1 MTADYLESTISA
13 VIDRRY
19 SENGIHVSG
28 QSCCINAAMRKT
40 LLFLCLAIVAGVANL
55 RLASSAD
62 IRPRIRAVTVF
73 IEIDPSNYAARIL
86 EAQRFLAAAK
96 DALNKAGFEGA
107 GGRITTQPFPQYTKG
122 MKTEDAVAF
131 AVKLREA
138 AAKERSGL
146 NIGAAMIHDNDDPA
160 AASLLVDI
168 LSKVSVNANLITADE
183 QGIHWNAI
191 RQAASII
198 KQLSERSPHGDANF
212 NFGAIAMMK
221 PYGPYYPGS
230 YHLGKGHAFAIAME
244 GAEVVGDVFRQ
255 YRDPVEAER
264 HLSAVLG
271 AYTKQVEA
279 VAMQLAK
286 TTGWTYEGIDATP
299 APIGDRS
306 IATAIEN
313 FLGAPFGSAGTETAS
328 GIITRAVQS
337 TTVKRTGYSGLMI
350 PIMEDNVLAKR
361 WSEGTFTLDSILAYS
376 AVCAGGV
383 DTLPL
388 PGDVSEDQIARILG
402 DVAWLAYR
410 WNKPL
415 AARLLP
421 APGKRVGDQTEFSG
435 GVLVK
440 TTIQPLPGARR

>member
-1 MTADYLESTISA
+1 
-13 VIDRRY
+13 
-19 SENGIHVSG
+19 
-28 QSCCINAAMRKT
+28 MRKI
-40 LLFLCLAIVAGVANL
+40 LVLCFALSVCIAGAS
-55 RLASSAD
+55 RASSAEV
-62 IRPRIRAVTVF
+62 RPRIRAVTAF
-73 IEIDPSNYAARIL
+73 IEIDPNNYAAQIS
-86 EAQRFLAAAK
+86 EAQKFLATAK
-96 DALNKAGFEGA
+96 EALNKAGFEGA

-122 MKTEDAVAF
+122 MKSDDAVAF
-131 AVKLREA
+131 VAKLRDA
-138 AAKERSGL
+138 AQKERSGF
-146 NIGAAMIHDNDDPA
+146 NIGPAMVHDTDDPA

-191 RQAASII
+191 RQAARVI

-230 YHLGKGHAFAIAME
+230 YHVGKGHAFAIAME

-255 YRDPVEAER
+255 YRDPVEAEK
-264 HLSAVLG
+264 HLSAVLNS
-271 AYTKQVEA
+271 YTKQIET
-279 VAMQLAK
+279 VALQVAK

-299 APIGDRS
+299 APLGDRS

-313 FLGAPFGSAGTETAS
+313 FTGAPFGSVGTETAS

-337 TTVKRTGYSGLMI
+337 TMVKRTGYSGLMI
-350 PIMEDNVLAKR
+350 PIMEDNGLARR
-361 WSEGTFTLDSILAYS
+361 WAERTFTLDSILAYS

-402 DVAWLAYR
+402 DVATLAYR

-421 APGKRVGDQTEFSG
+421 SPGRKAGDQTDFSNSN
-435 GVLVK
+435 LVK
-440 TTIQPLPGARR
+440 TLIQPLPGSGR

>member
-1 MTADYLESTISA
+1 
-13 VIDRRY
+13 V
-19 SENGIHVSG
+19 
-28 QSCCINAAMRKT
+28 
-40 LLFLCLAIVAGVANL
+40 
-55 RLASSAD
+55 
-62 IRPRIRAVTVF
+62 RPRIRAVTAF
-73 IEIDPSNYAARIL
+73 IEVDSNNYNARIQ
-86 EAQRFLAAAK
+86 EAQKFLAGAK

-107 GGRITTQPFPQYTKG
+107 GGRITTQPFPQYTRG
-122 MKTEDAVAF
+122 MSTADAVAF
-131 AVKLREA
+131 VGKLREA
-138 AAKERSGL
+138 ASKERSGF
-146 NIGAAMIHDNDDPA
+146 NIGPAMVRDNDDAA

-168 LSKVSVNANLITADE
+168 LSQVSVNANLIIADE
-183 QGIHWNAI
+183 QGIHWNGV
-191 RQAASII
+191 RQAAKVI

-230 YHLGKGHAFAIAME
+230 YHLGKGHSFAIAME

-255 YRDPVEAER
+255 YRDPIEAEK
-264 HLSAVLG
+264 HLSSVLS
-271 AYTKQVEA
+271 AYTKQIET
-279 VAMQLAK
+279 VALQVAK
-286 TTGWTYEGIDATP
+286 TTGWSYEGIDATP
-299 APIGDRS
+299 APLGDRS

-313 FLGAPFGSAGTETAS
+313 FLGTPFGSVGTETAA

-350 PIMEDNVLAKR
+350 PIMEDNGLAKR

-388 PGDVSEDQIARILG
+388 PGTVSEDEIARILG

-415 AARLLP
+415 GARLLP
-421 APGKRVGDQTEFSG
+421 APSKRIGDQTEFSG
-435 GVLVK
+435 GILVK
-440 TTIQPLPGARR
+440 TTIQPLPGAKR

>member
-1 MTADYLESTISA
+1 
-13 VIDRRY
+13 
-19 SENGIHVSG
+19 
-28 QSCCINAAMRKT
+28 MRKI
-40 LLFLCLAIVAGVANL
+40 LILCCAILACCAGAS
-55 RLASSAD
+55 RASSAEV
-62 IRPRIRAVTVF
+62 RPRIRAVTAF
-73 IEIDPSNYAARIL
+73 IEIDPHNYAARIQ
-86 EAQRFLAAAK
+86 EAQKFLATAK

-122 MKTEDAVAF
+122 MKADDAVAF
-131 AVKLREA
+131 VGKLREA
-138 AAKERSGL
+138 AQKERSGF
-146 NIGAAMIHDNDDPA
+146 NIGPAMVHDNDDPA

-168 LSKVSVNANLITADE
+168 LSEVSVNANLITADE

-191 RQAASII
+191 RQAAKVI

-230 YHLGKGHAFAIAME
+230 YHVGKGHSFAIAME

-255 YRDPVEAER
+255 YRDPVEAEK
-264 HLSAVLG
+264 HLSAVLDS
-271 AYTKQVEA
+271 YTKQIET
-279 VAMQLAK
+279 VAMQVAK

-299 APIGDRS
+299 APLGDRS

-313 FLGAPFGSAGTETAS
+313 FLGAPFGSVGTETAS

-337 TTVKRTGYSGLMI
+337 TSVKRTGYSGLMI

-361 WSEGTFTLDSILAYS
+361 WSERTFTLDSILAYS

-388 PGDVSEDQIARILG
+388 PGDVSEEQIARILG
-402 DVAWLAYR
+402 DVATLAYR

-421 APGKRVGDQTEFSG
+421 APGKKAGDQTEFSSSN
-435 GVLVK
+435 LAK
-440 TTIQPLPGARR
+440 TLIQPLPGSGK